1 MQRITDEGWL
11 FIPGVY
17 KMQTAT
23 DVLNRAINKTI
34 EVNGMYQRRIEIA
47 TTLREPDSVNDL
59 NTAVRDLRELG
70 YQFRIE
76 AQAAGILLGMSNI
89 YEGGQFNLKPENC
102 HVDKLKLM
110 VKGLQQSLA
119 DMVDD
124 TEAAFKVHT

>member
-1 MQRITDEGWL
+1 
-11 FIPGVY
+11 
-17 KMQTAT
+17 
-23 DVLNRAINKTI
+23 
-34 EVNGMYQRRIEIA
+34 MYQRRIEIA